1 MICTL
6 LKKLEKCI
14 HLTKKIHFVRQLI
27 DLKMSTQRDLMTM
40 SSDLNQSG
48 KKMTSGK
55 AIVYIDFFMWFFN
68 NKKFV
73 KLIIHDYSLF
83 GCLHSFR
90 YH

>member
-1 MICTL
+1 MYII
-6 LKKLEKCI
+6 EKVGKVYSFNE
-14 HLTKKIHFVRQLI
+14 KKIHFVRQLI

-68 NKKFV
+68 KKNRE
-73 KLIIHDYSLF
+73 INYS
-83 GCLHSFR
+83 
-90 YH
+90 

>member
-1 MICTL
+1 MYII
-6 LKKLEKCI
+6 EKVG
-14 HLTKKIHFVRQLI
+14 KVYSFNEKINFVRQLI

-68 NKKFV
+68 KKKFV

>member
-1 MICTL
+1 MYII
-6 LKKLEKCI
+6 EKVG
-14 HLTKKIHFVRQLI
+14 KVYSFNEKIHFVRQLI

-68 NKKFV
+68 KKKFM
-73 KLIIHDYSLF
+73 KSIIHDYSLF

>member
-1 MICTL
+1 MYII
-6 LKKLEKCI
+6 EKVG
-14 HLTKKIHFVRQLI
+14 KVYSFNEKINFVRQLI

-68 NKKFV
+68 KKKFV
-73 KLIIHDYSLF
+73 KSIIHDYSLF

>member
-1 MICTL
+1 MYII
-6 LKKLEKCI
+6 EKVG
-14 HLTKKIHFVRQLI
+14 KVYSFNEKINFVRQLI

-68 NKKFV
+68 KKKKFV
-73 KLIIHDYSLF
+73 KSIIHDYSLF

>member
-1 MICTL
+1 MYII
-6 LKKLEKCI
+6 EKVG
-14 HLTKKIHFVRQLI
+14 KVYSFNEKINFVRQLI

>member
-1 MICTL
+1 MYII
-6 LKKLEKCI
+6 EKVG
-14 HLTKKIHFVRQLI
+14 KVYSFNEKINFVRQLI

-68 NKKFV
+68 KK
-73 KLIIHDYSLF
+73 KIREINYSWL
-83 GCLHSFR
+83 
-90 YH
+90 

>member
-1 MICTL
+1 MYII
-6 LKKLEKCI
+6 EKVG
-14 HLTKKIHFVRQLI
+14 KVYSFNEKINFVRQLI

-68 NKKFV
+68 KKKFV

-90 YH
+90 YHWN

>member
-1 MICTL
+1 MYII
-6 LKKLEKCI
+6 EKVG
-14 HLTKKIHFVRQLI
+14 KVYSFNEKINFVRQLI

-68 NKKFV
+68 KKKFV
-73 KLIIHDYSLF
+73 KIIIHDYSLF

>member
-1 MICTL
+1 MYII
-6 LKKLEKCI
+6 EKVG
-14 HLTKKIHFVRQLI
+14 KVYSFNEKINFVRQLI

-68 NKKFV
+68 KK
-73 KLIIHDYSLF
+73 KIREINYS
-83 GCLHSFR
+83 
-90 YH
+90 

>member
-55 AIVYIDFFMWFFN
+55 AIVYIDFLCGFLI
-68 NKKFV
+68 KKFV
-73 KLIIHDYSLF
+73 KSIIHDYSLF

>member
-1 MICTL
+1 MYII
-6 LKKLEKCI
+6 EKVGKVYSFNE
-14 HLTKKIHFVRQLI
+14 KKIHFVRQLI

-68 NKKFV
+68 KK
-73 KLIIHDYSLF
+73 KIREINYS
-83 GCLHSFR
+83 
-90 YH
+90 

>member
-1 MICTL
+1 MYII
-6 LKKLEKCI
+6 EKVG
-14 HLTKKIHFVRQLI
+14 KVYSFNEKINFVRQLI

-55 AIVYIDFFMWFFN
+55 AIVYIDLFMWFFN
-68 NKKFV
+68 KKKFV